1 MNFHGPLS
9 RHSGK
14 INNWLVLGMQLAAP
28 TALQSPCSGG
38 MHRGQG
44 DCKKPCSVSYAPISN
59 VNLNHRHTQCLSP
72 LTKNTWI
79 IPLVSYSLWEH
90 SEASVPATPVLWNYT
105 LEKKKKKGQKI
116 IVSETTISCSLHC
129 KNDLMLHH
137 WNQKT
142 PYWGPNT
149 GGQIPACTWTVITL
163 KYANDSHRK
172 EPQPHSIAKL
182 NISLAV

>member
-79 IPLVSYSLWEH
+79 IPLVSYSLWER
-90 SEASVPATPVLWNYT
+90 SEASVPTTLVLWNYT
-105 LEKKKKKGQKI
+105 LEKKKKGRKLSSVKLQSLAVYTAKMTWCC
-116 IVSETTISCSLHC
+116 TTEIRKLLTG
-129 KNDLMLHH
+129 DLTQEVRSQPVHGLWSHSNMLM
-137 WNQKT
+137 
-142 PYWGPNT
+142 
-149 GGQIPACTWTVITL
+149 TVTERNL
-163 KYANDSHRK
+163 N
-172 EPQPHSIAKL
+172 PHSTAKL